1 MARVLGVLRLSR
13 STDESTSIDRQR
25 ASIQSWAERNQHT
38 IAGWA
43 EDVDV
48 SGDVA
53 PWKRDDL
60 GKWLPSTIGKE
71 VSEEEERLAFAQSRA
86 GEWDIIASWKLDRI
100 SRRVVHVHQLAEWA
114 KANGKTIASV
124 EDSIDLSTPMG
135 LALFSL
141 IAAFAQ
147 GELEAIRFRAR
158 SSFEHLV
165 KTGRHRGG
173 NTPYGYRA
181 VKAEDGKGWVLVP
194 DDYGTNTAGTLRE
207 IVRRILD
214 DGESINAVCRWLNQ
228 DLAATPT
235 AMDAQRIRAGKES
248 KGSVWRLG
256 NLVNL
261 LRSET
266 LIGRAYMTVTVKDAN
281 GKEAKE
287 VRLVRDGSGMPLQ
300 KAEALLSPDEWSR
313 LQAALDKRASK
324 KGRDRRD
331 SSPLLRIVSCECGR
345 PMYLTSGRSRKYYR
359 CSTRAITGTECG
371 KTKAYPAPKLET
383 LITTLFLNA
392 RGNEEIVRRRFVP
405 GENHDA
411 EIADVSRALQE
422 LRDDRSAGLYSGE
435 LGAEEFREQYRKLE
449 GRRQELLALP
459 NTSDRWEEEPTGET
473 YAEMFAR
480 LSTVAERNKE
490 LREAGIKAVV
500 YSEELSTQ
508 DARWDPEEQVITWS
522 FGRVRITMPLP
533 ASLRERIS
541 KNDEPSAFLWSAS
554 RSALESRSV
563 QEFMQQAQ
571 EIVSDRSE

>member
-1 MARVLGVLRLSR
+1 MARVLGNLRLSR
-13 STDESTSIDRQR
+13 STDESTSITRQR
-25 ASIQSWAERNQHT
+25 ESITAWAERNQHT
-38 IAGWA
+38 IVGWA

-71 VSEEEERLAFAQSRA
+71 VSEEEERLAVAQSRA

-207 IVRRILD
+207 IVRRLLD

-228 DLAATPT
+228 DLSATPT
-235 AMDAQRIRAGKES
+235 AMDAQRIRGGKES
-248 KGSVWRLG
+248 KGSVWRVG

-266 LIGRAYMTVTVKDAN
+266 LIGRASITETVTLPN
-281 GKEAKE
+281 GKKE
-287 VRLVRDGSGMPLQ
+287 KRTRLVRGDDGLPLQ
-300 KAEALLSPDEWSR
+300 RADPLLTQAEWGALQER
-313 LQAALDKRASK
+313 LNARALKG
-324 KGRDRRD
+324 GRDRHDR
-331 SSPLLRIVSCECGR
+331 SPLLRVAYCVCGKPLYR
-345 PMYLTSGRSRKYYR
+345 TNGRTSKYYR
-359 CSTRAITGTECG
+359 CSTRNITGTECMRTRSIKAGELEELVLKIFLRMYG
-371 KTKAYPAPKLET
+371 K
-383 LITTLFLNA
+383 
-392 RGNEEIVRRRFVP
+392 EELVRRQFVP

-411 EIADVSRALQE
+411 EIAELTRALSE
-422 LRDDRSAGLYSGE
+422 LQADRTAGLYSSETG
-435 LGAEEFREQYRKLE
+435 
-449 GRRQELLALP
+449 QELYRSEFIRLDGKLSEMKALP
-459 NTSDRWEEEPTGET
+459 SSPDRWAEEPTGQT
-473 YAEMFAR
+473 YAERFAQ
-480 LSTVAERNKE
+480 LSESEEINRE
-490 LREAGIKAVV
+490 LREAEVKAVLHA
-500 YSEELSTQ
+500 EELEPDVS
-508 DARWDPEEQVITWS
+508 DGYYFNPEGDTLRVAV
-522 FGRVRITMPLP
+522 GRVELTMPVTP
-533 ASLRERIS
+533 ALRDR
-541 KNDEPSAFLWSAS
+541 F
-554 RSALESRSV
+554 RTVES
-563 QEFMQQAQ
+563 
-571 EIVSDRSE
+571 